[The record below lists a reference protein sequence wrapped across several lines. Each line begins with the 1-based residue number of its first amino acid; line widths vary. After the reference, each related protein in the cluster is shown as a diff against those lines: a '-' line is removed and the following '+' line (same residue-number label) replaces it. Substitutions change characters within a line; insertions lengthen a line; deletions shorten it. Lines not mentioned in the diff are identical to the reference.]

1 MIEERTTRRETL
13 AIVLIAVTVA
23 VILMALPGLKRRTRS
38 GFAILIPLSA
48 TAEAAEINLWKQ
60 SVLKVK
66 EDRGEPTGKQAK
78 ITVPPQLGHY
88 SDTRRFL
95 AIQVAEWKEHQ
106 FETPTDF
113 VGLARLIRKGELVS
127 LKPVTEDYILFGVGG
142 NAEKDPFTHYEK
154 SSGKRLSLYSASELR
169 VEYARLADSFKN
181 LEDEIDS
188 LRQELKEGGKLK
200 RSERLK
206 LQAQI
211 TQKEK
216 AVKAERERKELLDA
230 GYGDAERERQILGD
244 YETLEN
250 LAKDFSGRTFDLTDP
265 NSRREMKVRM
275 LSALRPEALKV
286 MEEIAYS
293 YRQKFDRPLPL
304 SSLIRPDEYQ
314 HELSKVNPNAT
325 LIATP
330 PHSTGL
336 AFDVYNRYMT
346 AEEQSHVM
354 THLARLED
362 EGRIEVLRENR
373 DHYHVFAFID
383 GVRPDEALIIES
395 LGRTAPVKSLKSEV
409 ESERVS
415 RKEEKS
421 SERKGDQKKRAKKEN
436 TLRHKR
442 R

>member
-230 GYGDAERERQILGD
+230 GYGDAERQRLLLGD

-250 LAKDFSGRTFDLTDP
+250 LAKGFSGRTFDLTDP

-275 LSALRPEALKV
+275 LSTLRPEALKV

-383 GVRPDEALIIES
+383 GVRPNEALIIES

-421 SERKGDQKKRAKKEN
+421 IERKGDQKKRAKKEN